1 MWDLRLAFEHASFWA
16 GPAVSGDVGMRLDGR
31 RVLVT
36 GGSGV
41 IGSAIARTC
50 AAAGADVVIVA
61 RREEPLRDLAGQLS
75 DGSGRRVVAV
85 PGDVGDPEVVPRI
98 VADAAEAL
106 GGIDVLVNNTFALG
120 GEAPLV
126 DLEID
131 DWDEPWRVN
140 VMAPFL
146 LSKLCAPAMVER
158 GDGRIVNVL
167 STAAFLPLSP
177 LAPYGVTKS
186 ALWTLTRYLAKELAP
201 AVRVNAVCP
210 GSTSADGSITIESW
224 RAALPH
230 VPLGRIGLAT
240 ETAAAVL
247 FLASDASSYTTGQNL
262 FVDGGRVNTVTGS
275 PGGSTPATD
284 D

>member
-1 MWDLRLAFEHASFWA
+1 M
-16 GPAVSGDVGMRLDGR
+16 AV
-31 RVLVT
+31 
-36 GGSGV
+36 
-41 IGSAIARTC
+41 A
-50 AAAGADVVIVA
+50 
-61 RREEPLRDLAGQLS
+61 
-75 DGSGRRVVAV
+75 
-85 PGDVGDPEVVPRI
+85 GDVGDPPAVRRVVAE
-98 VADAAEAL
+98 VADAL
-106 GGIDVLVNNTFALG
+106 GRIDVLVNNTFALG
-120 GEAPLV
+120 GEAPLA
-126 DLEID
+126 DLDVD

-146 LSKLCAPAMVER
+146 LSKLCAEGMVER
-158 GDGRIVNVL
+158 GDGRIVNLL

-177 LAPYGVTKS
+177 LGPYGVTKS

-224 RAALPH
+224 RSTLPH
-230 VPLGRIGLAT
+230 IPLGRIGLAA

-262 FVDGGRVNTVTGS
+262 FVDGGRVNGLTGS
-275 PGGSTPATD
+275 PGGSTAATD